1 MKIFNQSFAF
11 FLSLLGTLLL
21 FLPKINL
28 MALGNSETAG
38 LRLDD
43 LSLLFIGIVI
53 FWAHAVLNVKIN
65 PLERSVFYIVVFSFF
80 SFGLNRVFVAE
91 GLLNVNASLFYCL
104 RLAEYFVFF
113 YIGALSIPLFKT
125 SNLIRAF
132 FLWNFIL
139 IIMQKADLIGQFTNV
154 GYASSVSS
162 RVVGIASFPSE
173 TGMLLNLL
181 FCFFIYNKEVNL
193 KFSKLCPPHVKNFLS
208 QTYIYWMFFIFSV
221 LIILTGSRIAIIS
234 LGVVFLFRVKEELQT
249 RFVSKWIYASIF
261 LIIGIVVSFVVIQET
276 DSITKRSEGLLS
288 FKNLELIHV
297 VWDKINLNF
306 DPIGNETVKYEAYDM
321 SWWMRIHKWCYALKI
336 YYLNPECWLQGVGP
350 GFAMAALDGGFLRI
364 LTEYGIIGSFLFWR
378 LFSSIY
384 RQSIELKWMVIAFS
398 INMIFFD
405 VYLAYK
411 PMSVLFFISGA
422 TYAKSIHK

>member
-1 MKIFNQSFAF
+1 
-11 FLSLLGTLLL
+11 
-21 FLPKINL
+21 
-28 MALGNSETAG
+28 
-38 LRLDD
+38 
-43 LSLLFIGIVI
+43 
-53 FWAHAVLNVKIN
+53 
-65 PLERSVFYIVVFSFF
+65 
-80 SFGLNRVFVAE
+80 
-91 GLLNVNASLFYCL
+91 
-104 RLAEYFVFF
+104 
-113 YIGALSIPLFKT
+113 
-125 SNLIRAF
+125 
-132 FLWNFIL
+132 
-139 IIMQKADLIGQFTNV
+139 MQKADLIGQFTNV